1 LNITYLYNRNNSKL
15 YKVINNLKVQM
26 WYTSKQTW
34 GNCTTEV
41 SELFIVKDEVKIYQ
55 DKFDFVSE
63 RDLERYMKNFE

>member
-1 LNITYLYNRNNSKL
+1 MNITYLYNRNNSKL

-26 WYTSKQTW
+26 WYTSKQVW

-41 SELFIVKDEVKIYQ
+41 SDLFTSKEEGSIYQ

-63 RDLERYMKNFE
+63 RDLERYT

>member
-1 LNITYLYNRNNSKL
+1 MNITYLYNRNNSKI

-41 SELFIVKDEVKIYQ
+41 NEFFIYKDGAKIYQ

-63 RDLERYMKNFE
+63 RDLERYK

>member
-1 LNITYLYNRNNSKL
+1 MNITYLYNRNNSKL

-26 WYTSKQTW
+26 WYTSKQAW

-41 SELFIVKDEVKIYQ
+41 SEFFIVKDGAKIYQ

-63 RDLERYMKNFE
+63 RDLERYT